1 MTIRST
7 LTDATRKARM
17 GTARATIREF
27 DDDHLMQ
34 QVKKADVY
42 HSETPS
48 DFERWQP
55 VGMTAF
61 PIKQQEEEGGQ
72 KQSSQKSNP
81 SEDGDWNHDQP
92 KGPAA
97 EAIMMYI
104 GGSRSH
110 PVAMVDDRR
119 VRPYGMSEGE
129 GAHYAPDGSEQMLL
143 FKENGT
149 YIVGLDGP
157 SVKDKKEKKT
167 RMVSL
172 RHVSKKMQSHKIDK
186 KQDSGGGSGGGSG
199 PSAQQYAANGSGGGQ
214 QQEKYKH
221 EGDSVNTEIRCTAS
235 RIEFRSGDTV
245 VGYYD
250 KGADTWFFK
259 GKIAQMQFSE
269 KIEHTAPTIS
279 ENVTKRFETVGNTY
293 LGIDTKDE
301 VPAPKVVTEDG
312 PAKKTWAKP
321 G

>member
-1 MTIRST
+1 MTMRTT
-7 LTDATRKARM
+7 LTDAARKARM
-17 GTARATIREF
+17 GTARATVREF

-34 QVKKADVY
+34 QVKQADVY

-61 PIKQQEEEGGQ
+61 PIKQQEDEEKK
-72 KQSSQKSNP
+72 KQPVVKGNP

-92 KGPAA
+92 TGPAA
-97 EAIMMYI
+97 EAIMMYV

-129 GAHYAPDGSEQMLL
+129 GAHYAPDGSEQMVL

-149 YIVGLDGP
+149 YVVSLDGP
-157 SVKDKKEKKT
+157 SVKDKKSKKE
-167 RMVSL
+167 RFVSL
-172 RHVSKKMQSHKIDK
+172 RHVTKKMQTHKIDK
-186 KQDSGGGSGGGSG
+186 KASSSSGQSA
-199 PSAQQYAANGSGGGQ
+199 PSAQALAADGQSGSSGGGQ

-221 EGDSVNTEIRCTAS
+221 EGDAVNTEIRCTGS
-235 RIEFRSGDTV
+235 RIEFRAGDTV

-250 KGADTWFFK
+250 KGSQTWFLK
-259 GKIAQMQFSE
+259 GKVVQ
-269 KIEHTAPTIS
+269 IEGTDSIS
-279 ENVTKRFETVGNTY
+279 LKSDKRIETVGKTY
-293 LGIDTKDE
+293 LGLDQKDE
-301 VPAPKVVTEDG
+301 TINDKVVTEGG
-312 PAKKTWAKP
+312 PTKQVYGKV